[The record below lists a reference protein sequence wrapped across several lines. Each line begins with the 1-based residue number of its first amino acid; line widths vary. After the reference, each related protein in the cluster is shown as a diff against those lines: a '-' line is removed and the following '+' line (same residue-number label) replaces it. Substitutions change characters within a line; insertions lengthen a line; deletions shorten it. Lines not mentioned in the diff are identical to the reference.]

1 MKITALMPV
10 RINSTR
16 LENKNFLDFCGRPL
30 YRVMLDKLQEIDAIE
45 QIIINTDSATLTADC
60 RERYSKVVVVERPEF
75 LRADEITMNSL
86 IAHDITL
93 TEGEHF
99 LQTHCTNPLLTKE
112 TITEAIAAY
121 FDNLP
126 EYDSLLSVERIRKR
140 GYWGNGT
147 PINHLN
153 QQLLQTQDLDP
164 IFIENSNLFLFSRT
178 SFIQA
183 ENSRVGK
190 NPQLFPMSY
199 LEGIDIDYAEDF
211 HLAALLFENQA
222 VFS

>member
-10 RINSTR
+10 KTNSTR
-16 LENKNFLDFCGRPL
+16 LANKNFLDFCGQPL
-30 YRVMLDKLQEIDAIE
+30 YRVMLDKLQELDYID
-45 QIIINTDSATLTADC
+45 QIIINTDAAALAEDC
-60 RERYSKVVVVERPEF
+60 RERYSKAVVVERPEF

-93 TEGEHF
+93 TESEHF

-112 TITEAIAAY
+112 TITKAIDSY
-121 FDNLP
+121 FEKLP
-126 EYDSLLSVERIRKR
+126 DHDSLLSVERIRKR
-140 GYWGNGT
+140 GYFENGQ

-164 IFIENSNLFLFSRT
+164 ICIENSNLFLFSRT
-178 SFIQA
+178 SFIRA
-183 ENSRVGK
+183 ANSRVGK
-190 NPQLFPMSY
+190 NPQLFPMNY